1 MDNLPVVVKEI
12 LESTELQKI
21 KKVDLKNISI
31 EVLIGTFNAIPYVG
45 GVVASCLQ
53 IARSNRKTYLEME
66 FYRKLLALIY
76 GIKDLNLQSND
87 MKSFLVELENN
98 AREFSGYVITQ
109 LINKTDNV
117 NKVTVL
123 ANLIKS
129 RVKNEIS
136 IHDFF
141 RLSSMLDRIPYMI

>member
-53 IARSNRKTYLEME
+53 FARSNRKTYLEME

>member
-45 GVVASCLQ
+45 GVVASYLQ
-53 IARSNRKTYLEME
+53 IARSNRETYLEME

-76 GIKDLNLQSND
+76 GIKDLNLQPND

-98 AREFSGYVITQ
+98 AREFSAHPT
-109 LINKTDNV
+109 
-117 NKVTVL
+117 
-123 ANLIKS
+123 KS
-129 RVKNEIS
+129 VAELNQTPTIP
-136 IHDFF
+136 
-141 RLSSMLDRIPYMI
+141 DRKRTECPLPHAVGF